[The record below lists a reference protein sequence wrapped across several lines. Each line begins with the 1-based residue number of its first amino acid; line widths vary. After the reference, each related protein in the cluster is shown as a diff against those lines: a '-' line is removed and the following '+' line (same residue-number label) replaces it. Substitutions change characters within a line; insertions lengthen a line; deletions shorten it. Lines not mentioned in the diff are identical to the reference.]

1 MSNFGI
7 TPKLP
12 LALDQVDHKFV
23 LLKTYP
29 QTIKQNF
36 KNLILTNPGERMMDI
51 NFGVGLYQYLFEL
64 RGDAETLIRGKVY
77 EQVEKYMP
85 FIEVVDIIFPA
96 SLDGVESPEILQ
108 MKVIY
113 RILPLNQVD
122 TLEITTNQTSQ
133 YW

>member
-12 LALDQVDHKFV
+12 LSLDQVDHKFV

>member
-12 LALDQVDHKFV
+12 LALDQADHKFV

-29 QTIKQNF
+29 ETIKQNF

-64 RGDAETLIRGKVY
+64 REDTETLVRGKVY
-77 EQVEKYMP
+77 EQAEKYMP
-85 FIEVVDIIFPA
+85 FIEVIDIIFPP

-108 MKVIY
+108 MKIIY

-122 TLEITTNQTSQ
+122 TLEIATNQASQ

>member
-12 LALDQVDHKFV
+12 LALDQADHKFV
-23 LLKTYP
+23 LLKTYKE
-29 QTIKQNF
+29 TVKQNF
-36 KNLILTNPGERMMDI
+36 KNLMLTNPGERMMDI

-77 EQVEKYMP
+77 EQTEKYMP
-85 FIEVVDIIFPA
+85 FIEVVDIIFPP
-96 SLDGVESPEILQ
+96 SRDGVESPEVLQ

-113 RILPLNQVD
+113 RILPLNEVD